1 MACER
6 VTLFTNYLAMPLAH
20 AKARLRK
27 AKAARSA
34 QEAQESD
41 DDSKKTSEA
50 MEPKITSISDALSHY
65 EVTQANRFH
74 RKLQQAM
81 PSTKF
86 HLQSGTAGTMVGTAR
101 ANSLAS
107 VAPGYDEEHMIPYVS
122 AETAE
127 GMHLRLAVL
136 VLWQSYRLHMEPLLQ
151 LQDGTMEVT
160 LGAAVAEGLR
170 VQSEDLT
177 GEAGR
182 HRTEV
187 LVQMSD
193 LEACH
198 LDPSGGE
205 VRLLGR
211 GLRDFAK
218 AAEVFARDLDSLRI
232 LDGSALLELRFGAAS
247 GSVLCSLAVALEG
260 VAREIQGFRAD
271 FDAFPEHSQR
281 AVIDLTQ
288 LSSAPAAPAAPASPA
303 GPAVP
308 AVRASQGLP
317 LFTAQQKAQMATQ
330 LSTQPEVPPSMPP
343 PTVPATPLPSQNG
356 RSQEIP
362 GSTGSWWQ
370 GRATPP
376 AQVMASLSRPAVS
389 ASPAPQPGVGNVG
402 NTVLASHLENT
413 DVLDSDDELI
423 GADPDEI
430 AFARGDQEEEAPDWF
445 DCEKLWTAQGMAP
458 AFWAPAGVRTAG
470 PVWHASST
478 PWFELH
484 WFSLFVGVI
493 LGLCL
498 GPILEALVGL
508 RLLLYQAVIR
518 RLVAGIPQG
527 VQRPLFRVL

>member
-1 MACER
+1 MDAQQLFELPVATLRIFQRAVQCIAKLGKDAALIFQPSQLVLR
-6 VTLFTNYLAMPLAH
+6 GADDGHSAALHFVFGSRLFRTVAVTGETKVVVVARQLLLPLSGA
-20 AKARLRK
+20 AGPGAR
-27 AKAARSA
+27 
-34 QEAQESD
+34 Q
-41 DDSKKTSEA
+41 
-50 MEPKITSISDALSHY
+50 
-65 EVTQANRFH
+65 N
-74 RKLQQAM
+74 
-81 PSTKF
+81 
-86 HLQSGTAGTMVGTAR
+86 
-101 ANSLAS
+101 
-107 VAPGYDEEHMIPYVS
+107 
-122 AETAE
+122 AE
-127 GMHLRLAVL
+127 GLTLRLAGQRILLEFSSRFGVK
-136 VLWQSYRLHMEPLLQ
+136 VRHGVPLLETLPFLPGDPAAGPHAAAMAPSLLAKVMQ
-151 LQDGTMEVT
+151 HCIPHRSGCEEVT

-260 VAREIQGFRAD
+260 VAREIQGFRAVFSVAIRESSGSLPAPTPAPSAPPATAASASSRRAQPRQGAKRRAVEATLED

-445 DCEKLWTAQGMAP
+445 DCEKLW
-458 AFWAPAGVRTAG
+458 
-470 PVWHASST
+470 
-478 PWFELH
+478 
-484 WFSLFVGVI
+484 
-493 LGLCL
+493 
-498 GPILEALVGL
+498 
-508 RLLLYQAVIR
+508 
-518 RLVAGIPQG
+518 
-527 VQRPLFRVL
+527 